1 MGTVLEVQ
9 DIIRNYSKKGD
20 GARPAEDD
28 IKVIRG
34 INMKVEKGDFL
45 GIMGKSGCGKS
56 TLLRVLGLLD
66 RPTEGKIYLF

>member
-34 INMKVEKGDFL
+34 ISMKVEKGDFL
-45 GIMGKSGCGKS
+45 GIMGKSGCGSKEPRS
-56 TLLRVLGLLD
+56 AGR
-66 RPTEGKIYLF
+66 